1 MRDTNRL
8 AEIETLLSVIAEGSF
23 SAAARMRG
31 MTPSAVSKMMAR
43 LEERLGVTL
52 LKRST
57 RKVRVTEEGARF
69 ARQGQAILEALDAA
83 EHEASCGRV
92 AGTVRIATSAAYAN
106 HILAPI
112 LGGLLH
118 AHPEIRI
125 DLVIGDNVSDLYDQ
139 PIDLAVR
146 AGPLEDSNLMAR
158 HLGRS
163 EIVEVMAPPR
173 GDDPPPSLRIG
184 FSYVRRDMTWRG
196 GAPRLQVNDGATIAA
211 LVAAGAGV
219 ARVGR
224 FTIARELAAGTVV
237 PCDPHAEPVF
247 EDFHLLYVGRARTLP
262 RRVQAVLDYLA
273 GHGRVDR
280 AGAGSNIVG

>member
-31 MTPSAVSKMMAR
+31 MTPSAVSKMMTR
-43 LEERLGVTL
+43 LEKRLGVTL

-57 RKVRVTEEGARF
+57 RKVRVTEEGAGF

-83 EHEASCGRV
+83 EHETSCGRV

-106 HILAPI
+106 HILAPV
-112 LGGLLH
+112 LGGLLR
-118 AHPEIRI
+118 AHPEIRV
-125 DLVIGDNVSDLYDQ
+125 DLVIGDNVSDLYGQ

-146 AGPLEDSNLMAR
+146 AGPLEDSNLMTR

-163 EIVEVMAPPR
+163 EIVEVMIGPRDDVTPPA
-173 GDDPPPSLRIG
+173 LRIG
-184 FSYVRRDMTWRG
+184 FSYARRDVTWRAG
-196 GAPRLQVNDGATIAA
+196 SSRLQVNDGATIAA
-211 LVAAGAGV
+211 LVAAGTGV

-224 FTIARELAAGTVV
+224 FTVARELAAGRVV
-237 PCDPHAEPVF
+237 LCDPHAAPVF
-247 EDFHLLYVGRARTLP
+247 EDFHLLYVGRATTLP
-262 RRVQAVLDYLA
+262 RRVQAVLEYLTK
-273 GHGRVDR
+273 HGRVDR
-280 AGAGSNIVG
+280 RDS

>member
-8 AEIETLLSVIAEGSF
+8 VEIETLLSVIAEGSF

-57 RKVRVTEEGARF
+57 RKVQVTEEGARF

-106 HILAPI
+106 HILAPV
-112 LGGLLH
+112 LGGLLRS
-118 AHPEIRI
+118 HPEIRV
-125 DLVIGDNVSDLYDQ
+125 DLVIGDHVSDLYGQ

-163 EIVEVMAPPR
+163 EIVEVVAPSR
-173 GDDPPPSLRIG
+173 GDDVPPSLRIG
-184 FSYVRRDMTWRG
+184 FSYARRDIAWRG
-196 GAPRLQVNDGATIAA
+196 GSSRLQVNDGATIAA
-211 LVAAGAGV
+211 LVAAGTGT

-224 FTIARELAAGTVV
+224 FTVARELASREVV
-237 PCDPHAEPVF
+237 ICSPHAEQVF
-247 EDFHLLYVGRARTLP
+247 EDFHLLYVGRAKTLP
-262 RRVQAVLDYLA
+262 RRVQAVLDYISE
-273 GHGRVDR
+273 HGRVDQHR
-280 AGAGSNIVG
+280 E

>member
-8 AEIETLLSVIAEGSF
+8 AEIETLLSVLAEGSF
-23 SAAARMRG
+23 SAAARARG

-43 LEERLGVTL
+43 LEKRLGVTL

-57 RKVRVTEEGARF
+57 RQIQVTEEGARF

-112 LGGLLH
+112 LGGLLQ
-118 AHPEIRI
+118 AHPEIHI
-125 DLVIGDNVSDLYDQ
+125 DLVIGDHVSDLFGQ

-146 AGPLEDSNLMAR
+146 AGPLEDSTLMAR

-163 EIVEVMAPPR
+163 EIVEVMACSR
-173 GDDPPPSLRIG
+173 DDDAPPSVRIG
-184 FSYVRRDMTWRG
+184 FSYARRDMTWRR
-196 GAPRLQVNDGATIAA
+196 GASRLRVNDGATIAA
-211 LVAAGAGV
+211 LVAAGTGT

-224 FTIARELAAGTVV
+224 FTVARELSARQVV
-237 PCDPHAEPVF
+237 LCDPLADPVF
-247 EDFHLLYVGRARTLP
+247 EDFHLLYVGRSRALP

-273 GHGRVDR
+273 RHGRVDQTE
-280 AGAGSNIVG
+280 A

>member
-1 MRDTNRL
+1 MRDTYRL
-8 AEIETLLSVIAEGSF
+8 GEIEFVLSFISEGSF
-23 SAAARMRG
+23 AAAARLRG
-31 MTPSAVSKMMAR
+31 MPPSEVSKMMAR
-43 LEERLGVTL
+43 LEQRLGVTL

-57 RKVRVTEEGARF
+57 RKVQVTEEGARF

-125 DLVIGDNVSDLYDQ
+125 DLVIGDNVSDLYGQ

-146 AGPLEDSNLMAR
+146 AGPLDDSTLMAR

-163 EIVEVMAPPR
+163 ELVEVMASPR
-173 GDDPPPSLRIG
+173 GDDMPPLHRIG
-184 FSYVRRDMTWRG
+184 FSYARRDMTWRG
-196 GAPRLQVNDGATIAA
+196 ESSRLQVNDGATIAA
-211 LVAAGAGV
+211 LVAAGAGS

-224 FTIARELAAGTVV
+224 FTVARELAAQQVV
-237 PCDPHAEPVF
+237 LCDPHAEPVF
-247 EDFHLLYVGRARTLP
+247 EDFHLLYVGRAKTLP

-273 GHGRVDR
+273 KHGRVDQ
-280 AGAGSNIVG
+280 AGP

>member
-1 MRDTNRL
+1 MRDSNRL

-57 RKVRVTEEGARF
+57 RQVQVTEEGARF

-112 LGGLLH
+112 LGRLLR
-118 AHPEIRI
+118 AYPEIRI
-125 DLVIGDNVSDLYDQ
+125 DLVIGDNVSDLYGQ

-146 AGPLEDSNLMAR
+146 AGPLEDSSLMAR

-163 EIVEVMAPPR
+163 EIIEVMASPR
-173 GDDPPPSLRIG
+173 SDDTPPSLRIG
-184 FSYVRRDMTWRG
+184 FSYARRDMTWRG
-196 GAPRLQVNDGATIAA
+196 GTSRLQVNDGATIAA
-211 LVAAGAGV
+211 LVAAGAGA

-224 FTIARELAAGTVV
+224 FTIARELAAGTVALCA
-237 PCDPHAEPVF
+237 PDTGPVY
-247 EDFHLLYVGRARTLP
+247 EDFHLLYVGRAKTLP

-273 GHGRVDR
+273 KHGRVD
-280 AGAGSNIVG
+280 

>member
-8 AEIETLLSVIAEGSF
+8 AEIETLLSVLAEGSF

-57 RKVRVTEEGARF
+57 RKIQVTEEGARF

-112 LGGLLH
+112 LGGLLQ

-125 DLVIGDNVSDLYDQ
+125 DLAIGDNVSDLYGQ

-146 AGPLEDSNLMAR
+146 AGPLDDSTLMTR

-173 GDDPPPSLRIG
+173 GDGGPPPLRIG
-184 FSYVRRDMTWRG
+184 FSYARRDATWRG
-196 GAPRLQVNDGATIAA
+196 RSSRLLVNDGATIAA
-211 LVAAGAGV
+211 LVAVGAGA

-224 FTIARELAAGTVV
+224 FTVARELAARQVV
-237 PCDPHAEPVF
+237 LCDPHAEPLF
-247 EDFHLLYVGRARTLP
+247 EDFHLLYVGRAKTLP
-262 RRVQAVLDYLA
+262 RRVQAVLDYLTR
-273 GHGRVDR
+273 HGRVD
-280 AGAGSNIVG
+280 